1 MDARA
6 LTVEFNE
13 HINNGDLDGLAKLM
27 TDDHTFIDT
36 ADHVI
41 RGKRRRQP
49 SNAWYRLG
57 AWTSSRRFKAQTSCA
72 IAAITSLPCHDR
84 L

>member
-36 ADHVI
+36 ADQVI
-41 RGKRRRQP
+41 RGKRRP
-49 SNAWYRLG
+49 TVERLV
-57 AWTSSRRFKAQTSCA
+57 
-72 IAAITSLPCHDR
+72 SLRSLDLFTPLQGTNFVRHCSYH
-84 L
+84 LSTVL